1 MLESS
6 WEVKVA
12 EKLDQLKIKWIR
24 PKPLKWVDNNK
35 TRYYFPDFYLP
46 DYNLYLDPKNPYC
59 MDKDIKKMKYFEDKI
74 NIVYGDIYKVLEI
87 INNLNNFPRVG
98 ELVNPPDC

>member
-1 MLESS
+1 MQ
-6 WEVKVA
+6 KVGGSNPPTPTIFFVSA
-12 EKLDQLKIKWIR
+12 NLALTTK
-24 PKPLKWVDNNK
+24 
-35 TRYYFPDFYLP
+35 YL
-46 DYNLYLDPKNPYC
+46 
-59 MDKDIKKMKYFEDKI
+59 YFEDKI

>member
-1 MLESS
+1 
-6 WEVKVA
+6 
-12 EKLDQLKIKWIR
+12 
-24 PKPLKWVDNNK
+24 
-35 TRYYFPDFYLP
+35 
-46 DYNLYLDPKNPYC
+46 